1 MHQNIQGKNV
11 RITENVRSYIAE
23 KVQNIK
29 VHTENIIET
38 NVVCEFMHG
47 EYFVLAT
54 LTFAKKIF
62 HTKEK
67 DKDLYA
73 AIDSV
78 FSKIEREARRIKEK
92 SKHIRDSGST
102 KDLTK
107 EDSDR
112 DNENPHHIVTVGVY
126 EKPLLS
132 YDALF
137 TFSKSSKKYFAYLP
151 IKQEADLYT
160 VKVGHYPEFLFKHE
174 NDDFYSVSID
184 EEANFAKGF
193 NLIENASWNIKKV
206 VLGMNNIDYSSSE
219 KYAIK
224 EFNVGEA
231 VGFLMDEENTSDYIV
246 YINSVTDKPEALYRE
261 SEHAFILIRLFNI

>member
-11 RITENVRSYIAE
+11 RITKNIRSYIAE
-23 KVQNIK
+23 KIQNIK
-29 VHTENIIET
+29 VHTENIIEA

-67 DKDLYA
+67 DKDLYV

-92 SKHIRDSGST
+92 SKKSRSLSST
-102 KDLTK
+102 KDLT
-107 EDSDR
+107 EENEN
-112 DNENPHHIVTVGVY
+112 NENPHHIVTVGVY
-126 EKPLLS
+126 EKPLTS

-137 TFSKSSKKYFAYLP
+137 TFSKSKKKYFAYLP

-174 NDDFYSVSID
+174 NDDFYSVSMD

-193 NLIENASWNIKKV
+193 NLVENASWYIKKV
-206 VLGMNNIDYSSSE
+206 VLGINNIDYSSSK

-231 VGFLMDEENTSDYIV
+231 IGFLMDEKNTSDYIV

>member
-11 RITENVRSYIAE
+11 RITKNIRSYVAE
-23 KVQNIK
+23 KIQNIK
-29 VHTENIIET
+29 VHTENIIEA
-38 NVVCEFMHG
+38 NIVCEFMHG
-47 EYFVLAT
+47 EYSVLAT

-92 SKHIRDSGST
+92 SKKSRSVGSI
-102 KDLTK
+102 KDLSE
-107 EDSDR
+107 EDTH
-112 DNENPHHIVTVGVY
+112 NENPHHIVTVGVY
-126 EKPLLS
+126 EKPMTS

-137 TFSKSSKKYFAYLP
+137 TFSKSKKHYFSYLP
-151 IKQEADLYT
+151 IKQESDLYS
-160 VKVGHYPEFLFKHE
+160 VKVGHYPEFLFKSE
-174 NDDFYSVSID
+174 NGDFYSVSMD

-193 NLIENASWNIKKV
+193 NLIENASWYIKKV
-206 VLGMNNIDYSSSE
+206 ILGINNIDYSNSK

-231 VGFLMDEENTSDYIV
+231 IGFLMNEKNTSKYIV